1 MMNVF
6 DQFSLFTGL
15 RPNKSKCEVAG
26 RGVLKGLKMALC
38 GIKTVTS
45 DSINFLKIP
54 FSYNK
59 QIACEE
65 NFVKNIV

>member
-26 RGVLKGLKMALC
+26 RRVLKGLKMALC
-38 GIKTVTS
+38 EIKTVTS
-45 DSINFLKIP
+45 DSINFLEYLFLITNKLHAKKIL
-54 FSYNK
+54 
-59 QIACEE
+59 
-65 NFVKNIV
+65 

>member
-45 DSINFLKIP
+45 DSINFLEYLFLITNKLHAEKIL
-54 FSYNK
+54 
-59 QIACEE
+59 
-65 NFVKNIV
+65 